1 MRDVDFRKMEC
12 DYNQKN
18 SSAATNYNIATMNT
32 YRLKRISLLLSALFI
47 GAVVFGFTAINP
59 LISWAQAW
67 LRFGILL
74 TAAVGFNVWLFRIIE
89 RQQAEA
95 QQRSEQ
101 LAALHKAALTLTKE
115 IDLATVLQSVVNEA
129 RTLANAQYGAVGV
142 LNEEGTYIDQ
152 FIVSGITP
160 QQRALLGRPPRGHG
174 LLGVLIKTGEPIRI
188 PSIAEDPRSVGFPPN
203 HPPMRSL
210 LGVPI
215 SFQGEILGDLYL
227 TDKLSPTGKV
237 TAFSEQDQQLLE
249 MFATQAAI
257 AIKNAQFH
265 RQSQQLTLLQERDRF
280 GMDLHDGVIQSI
292 YGIGLMLEE
301 AHDRFEADV
310 EGGKDLISQA
320 VEGLRRTI
328 HDIRNY
334 ILDLRPER
342 FQGRDLR
349 EGLAEL
355 AREVRAHSFLSIEVE
370 VETENTTRLS
380 PEQTVKILHIA
391 REALTNVRKHAR
403 ASQVDINVASRSD
416 GLLLT
421 IADNG
426 SGLNLD
432 LIDKGNGHGLH
443 NMQERA
449 HALGGKILFTNLES
463 GGTCVQLEVPF
474 IPSSSLQ
481 NL

>member
-1 MRDVDFRKMEC
+1 
-12 DYNQKN
+12 
-18 SSAATNYNIATMNT
+18 MNT
-32 YRLKRISLLLSALFI
+32 YSLKRLSLLLSALCI

-59 LISWAQAW
+59 VISWAQAW

-74 TAAVGFNVWLFRIIE
+74 SAAVGFNLWLFRIIE
-89 RQQAEA
+89 QHEAEA
-95 QQRSEQ
+95 QRRSEQ
-101 LAALHKAALTLTKE
+101 LAALHKAALILTKE
-115 IDLATVLQSVVNEA
+115 VDLATVLQRVVDEA
-129 RTLANAQYGAVGV
+129 RGLAEAQYGAVGV
-142 LNEEGTYIDQ
+142 LNEDGNYIDQ
-152 FIVSGITP
+152 FITSGITT
-160 QQRALLGRPPRGHG
+160 QQRALLGQPPRGHG
-174 LLGVLIKTGEPIRI
+174 LLGVLIRTGEPIRI
-188 PSIAEDPRSVGFPPN
+188 PSISEDPRSVGFPPH

-227 TDKLSPTGKV
+227 TDKLSPAGKV

-301 AHDRFEADV
+301 AHDRFETDA
-310 EGGKDLISQA
+310 EGGKDLVSQA

-355 AREVRAHSFLSIEVE
+355 AREVRAHSFLSIDIQVA
-370 VETENTTRLS
+370 TEDLPRLS
-380 PEQTVKILHIA
+380 PEQTVEILHII

-403 ASQVDINVASRSD
+403 ASQVDIHIGSRSD
-416 GLLLT
+416 ALLLT

-426 SGLNLD
+426 IGLDLG
-432 LIDKGNGHGLH
+432 LIDKGAGHGLH

-449 HALGGKILFTNLES
+449 QALGGKLSFTNPES
-463 GGTCVQLEVPF
+463 GGTSVQLE
-474 IPSSSLQ
+474 IPLILTSSLQ